1 MDRAA
6 QVTVS
11 NKQRD
16 FNSGNRKYNIEGEK
30 IGMLWASRNTI
41 SMWLQCGS
49 GWSRRGYKHCNQTN
63 QQDGSKEI
71 LNRANVGAQ
80 SRSRNKLPT

>member
-16 FNSGNRKYNIEGEK
+16 FNSGNRKHNIEGGK
-30 IGMLWASRNTI
+30 IGMLWTRRNTI
-41 SMWLQCGS
+41 SMWLQCG
-49 GWSRRGYKHCNQTN
+49 GRWSRHGYRHCNQTN
-63 QQDGSKEI
+63 QQGGSKEI
-71 LNRANVGAQ
+71 LKLANVGAQ

>member
-6 QVTVS
+6 QVTFL

-16 FNSGNRKYNIEGEK
+16 FNSGNRKYNIEGGK
-30 IGMLWASRNTI
+30 IGMLWTSRNTI
-41 SMWLQCGS
+41 SMWLQCG
-49 GWSRRGYKHCNQTN
+49 GGRGYRHCNQTN
-63 QQDGSKEI
+63 QQDRSKEI
-71 LNRANVGAQ
+71 LKLTNVGAQ